1 MILQDWGVGR
11 VINELVRSYDL
22 VKDRMS
28 GYVGQTGILNGEVYY
43 HDVQQSINIGLLNM
57 AIIQELH

>member
-1 MILQDWGVGR
+1 MIVQDWGVGR

-28 GYVGQTGILNGEVYY
+28 DYVGQTGILNGEVYY
-43 HDVQQSINIGLLNM
+43 H
-57 AIIQELH
+57 